1 MQEISF
7 YDFHVHVGE
16 RIAGYVLRD
25 GFADLAK
32 IPGLKGVGVF
42 VTEEPGYSLKEK
54 LQDMRKEGLQSFP
67 GEILW
72 HLTPVQTEAREL
84 LTLLSDDTDLKFYTT
99 YKDAGLYRSYNELER
114 WMLDLGDLKPRILV
128 HCEDNETIEKYS
140 RLHPFHRAFDH
151 SLRRP
156 EIAENIAVEK
166 LLDLAVKQQYPVHIV
181 HVSSPRSAQLIHQ
194 AKHHN
199 SNITCETAP
208 HYLIMN
214 EDRLKGENAHRW
226 ICSPPLRSEK
236 SRGELLELLQDGYF
250 DIIATDHCA
259 FTMQDKDRYKD
270 EPQKVPCGIAGI
282 GTMRQSL
289 IDGLVQT
296 GKIRTDYLTR
306 LIHDNPA
313 KMIRSIR

>member
-166 LLDLAVKQQYPVHIV
+166 LLDLAVKHQYPVHIV

-236 SRGELLELLQDGYF
+236 SRGELVELLQDGCF

-259 FTMQDKDRYKD
+259 FTLQDKDRYKD

-282 GTMRQSL
+282 GTMKQSL

-296 GKIRTDYLTR
+296 GKISLDYLTR

-313 KMIRSIR
+313 IMMRSNR